1 MHALGQ
7 VAGFTLERAI
17 APDAVARAL
26 NARLPGDIRVI
37 GAEEV
42 PADFHP
48 RFVSQTKTYRYRIW
62 NADVMAPFE
71 RRYAW
76 HIIERLDVEAMTAAA
91 RVLEG
96 RHDFAAFQAAGGSTK
111 TTERIVSSSVISRTA
126 SEEPLV
132 TYDISGNGFLRYMV
146 RNIVGTLVEVGR
158 GRRPGEWVAEVL
170 RSGWLSS
177 GPQVKA
183 FEDTWRW
190 DLGADHGSDD
200 QVDRRRNNHAVGFHL
215 QRTSHESYT
224 RTLWYLLAFC

>member
-170 RSGWLSS
+170 RSRDRASA
-177 GPQVKA
+177 GPTAPPEGLFLVSVQY
-183 FEDTWRW
+183 
-190 DLGADHGSDD
+190 
-200 QVDRRRNNHAVGFHL
+200 VG
-215 QRTSHESYT
+215 
-224 RTLWYLLAFC
+224 